1 MLFDTTESTDTG
13 SAREDS
19 FARRWSALARSAR
32 IEPEDGLICA
42 FSGGADSTL
51 LLHLAASAESSRK
64 LIAVHVDH
72 GLRGP
77 ESDTD
82 AEFCARLC
90 EQLGVPF
97 VHRKITLER
106 EGASLE
112 ARARR
117 ARYRVL
123 SEEARKH
130 GVRTILTGHH
140 TDDALETV
148 LLRWVRGTDLSGLV
162 GPRLR
167 NPLSS
172 DLDPGALDSDITI
185 TAVRPLLGLR
195 REEVRRLLS
204 SNGLEWREDS
214 SNQSSSF
221 KRNRVRNELLPR
233 IEKACGPQ
241 AIDALRAFGTA
252 VETLEERL
260 ATFTAHIT
268 WSPPAHA
275 RAARSPRR
283 AALGGTL
290 ERGALMALPRPL
302 RRRALW
308 RLLCE
313 GPKRAP
319 TRGQLETLLDDLD
332 SARTTRRS
340 LNGGW
345 SVLLGGKLLHLLPPG
360 EAPPPLGSE
369 RAVSGLKQLHLPA
382 ITPLED
388 TSTGDGLSLPI
399 GGAVELPDGRIL
411 RAEFVTATPG
421 SPVPHARNCV
431 ELDAS
436 GISTRL
442 TVRWPKSGDR
452 FHALGA
458 PGSKRLFRFL
468 ADCGVP
474 AHDRRWVPLVF
485 AGSELLW
492 AAGIRPCESRKVL
505 ARTTRRLRLQLI

>member
-32 IEPEDGLICA
+32 IEPTDGLICA

-51 LLHLAASAESSRK
+51 LLHLAASTVPRGR
-64 LIAVHVDH
+64 LIAVHVNH
-72 GLRGP
+72 GLRGA
-77 ESDTD
+77 ESDAD
-82 AEFCARLC
+82 ADFCARIC
-90 EQLGVPF
+90 GRLGVPF
-97 VHRKITLER
+97 VHRKISLEP
-106 EGASLE
+106 EGSSLE

-117 ARYRVL
+117 ARYRAL

-130 GVRTILTGHH
+130 GVRTIVTGHH

-148 LLRWVRGTDLSGLV
+148 LLRWVRGTDLSGLT

-172 DLDPGALDSDITI
+172 NLDPGALDDNITI

-195 REEVRRLLS
+195 REEVRRLLT

-214 SNQSSSF
+214 SNQGSEF

-233 IEKACGPQ
+233 IEEACGPR
-241 AIDALRAFGTA
+241 AIEDLRAFGSA
-252 VETLEERL
+252 VETLENRL
-260 ATFTAHIT
+260 ATFTAHLT

-275 RAARSPRR
+275 QAARGPRR

-290 ERGALMALPRPL
+290 ERGALMVLPRPL

-360 EAPPPLGSE
+360 EAPPPLHS
-369 RAVSGLKQLHLPA
+369 ADNQPQQKQLHLPA
-382 ITPLED
+382 IVPPNDRPLPE
-388 TSTGDGLSLPI
+388 GLRLPI
-399 GGAVELPDGRIL
+399 GGTVELPDGRIL
-411 RAEFVTATPG
+411 HAELVTPTPG
-421 SPVPHARNCV
+421 SPVPHGRHCV

-436 GISTRL
+436 GIGASL
-442 TVRWPKSGDR
+442 TVRWPMSGDR

-492 AAGIRPCESRKVL
+492 AAGIRPCESRRVL
-505 ARTTRRLRLQLI
+505 ARTTQRLQLRLT